1 MMWRKARKGIVGIEA
16 AIVLIA
22 FVIVAAALAFVTLN
36 MGFFTTQKSGA
47 VIQSGLGE
55 ASTALEVDGSL
66 LAYSEK
72 GSYVNYTIIPIKVS
86 PGKHYVDLD
95 PKRASI
101 LYWSMDAGSFAD
113 IYVVYGYI
121 DVANNGT
128 YYLYAKHKNDT
139 ILYNGTAGPNAR
151 IGSSINITEIWR
163 LLNNK
168 MNDDVY
174 AAIIWIDYMDAF
186 DTNLQIGE
194 KAIVITVFEDTN
206 IQPSVYETIK
216 FEIKPPMGAPLTVE
230 KTMPAGIDQGVI
242 DLG

>member
-1 MMWRKARKGIVGIEA
+1 M
-16 AIVLIA
+16 
-22 FVIVAAALAFVTLN
+22 
-36 MGFFTTQKSGA
+36 
-47 VIQSGLGE
+47 
-55 ASTALEVDGSL
+55 
-66 LAYSEK
+66 
-72 GSYVNYTIIPIKVS
+72 
-86 PGKHYVDLD
+86 
-95 PKRASI
+95 
-101 LYWSMDAGSFAD
+101 
-113 IYVVYGYI
+113 
-121 DVANNGT
+121 
-128 YYLYAKHKNDT
+128 YAKHKNDT